1 MHRNLTPAALAM
13 LLLAA
18 GCATLPPAP
27 AAPGTVAL
35 DEGALSGWWDL
46 EQVGRQRTEM
56 AIWLS
61 FDGEGSASGAIAC
74 NRWSGPYAL
83 AAGTIDYGDNI
94 IITTGGCHPRF
105 ATRELTGR
113 AEETLWR
120 HDAAYLSDDGNYL
133 YLDGQDRLVFRR
145 TTEAAILQTDR
156 QTRNAR

>member
-1 MHRNLTPAALAM
+1 MLRSLLPAALT
-13 LLLAA
+13 LPLLA
-18 GCATLPPAP
+18 GCVTPVPPP
-27 AAPGTVAL
+27 SAADTVAVSARML
-35 DEGALSGWWDL
+35 TGWWDL

-61 FDGEGSASGAIAC
+61 FDGEGNARGAIAC
-74 NRWSGPYAL
+74 NRWSGPYRL
-83 AAGTIDYGDNI
+83 TGGMIEYGENI
-94 IITTGGCHPRF
+94 IITSGGCHPRF

-120 HDAAYLSDDGNYL
+120 HDAAYLSGDGDYL

-156 QTRNAR
+156 QTRNAP